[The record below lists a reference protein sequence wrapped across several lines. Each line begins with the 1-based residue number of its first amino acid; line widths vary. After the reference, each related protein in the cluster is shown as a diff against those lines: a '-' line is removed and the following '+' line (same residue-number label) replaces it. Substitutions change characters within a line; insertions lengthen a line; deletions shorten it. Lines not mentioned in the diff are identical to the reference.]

1 MVFNLFFME
10 INLFF
15 QNTISL
21 KERGKLKSFITL
33 LMKKEGYK
41 PKDISIIFC
50 TDEYLLEINIQH
62 LNHNYFTDII
72 TFDLTPKNEKET
84 TAELYISTDR
94 VKHNAKDYNTTI
106 SNELHR
112 VIFHGILH
120 LCGYKDKSKND
131 IKIMREMEAYYLGL
145 YFKASGRPPQSPRG
159 KF

>member
-1 MVFNLFFME
+1 MVFNLFFMK

-15 QNTISL
+15 QNDITL
-21 KERGKLKSFITL
+21 KDRGRLKSFIIS
-33 LMKKEGYK
+33 LMEKEGKK

-50 TDEYLLEINIQH
+50 SDEYLLEINKQH

-72 TFDLTPKNEKET
+72 TFDLTTKNEKET

-94 VKHNAKDYNTTI
+94 VKFNAKDYNTTI

-120 LCGYKDKSKND
+120 LCGYKDKSKKD
-131 IKIMREMEAYYLGL
+131 IVLMREKEFQYLNL
-145 YFKASGRPPQSPRG
+145 YFPS
-159 KF
+159 

>member
-1 MVFNLFFME
+1 ME

-15 QNTISL
+15 QNAISL
-21 KERGKLKSFITL
+21 KERSKLKSFIIL

-50 TDEYLLEINIQH
+50 SDEYLLDINKQH
-62 LNHNYFTDII
+62 LNHDYFTDII
-72 TFDLTPKNEKET
+72 TFDLTPKHETET
-84 TAELYISTDR
+84 TAELYISTER
-94 VKHNAKDYNTTI
+94 VKFNAKDYNTTI

-131 IKIMREMEAYYLGL
+131 IKIMREKEAFYLGL
-145 YFKASGRPPQSPRG
+145 YFNATSPLNPPRG

>member
-1 MVFNLFFME
+1 MEFNLFFME

-15 QNTISL
+15 QNAISL

-33 LMKKEGYK
+33 LMKKEGHK

-50 TDEYLLEINIQH
+50 SDEYLLEINKQH

-131 IKIMREMEAYYLGL
+131 IKLMREKEAHYLGL
-145 YFKASGRPPQSPRG
+145 YFNA
-159 KF
+159 

>member
-1 MVFNLFFME
+1 ME

-15 QNTISL
+15 QNAITL
-21 KERGKLKSFITL
+21 KERGRLKSFIIS
-33 LMKKEGYK
+33 LMEKEGKK

-50 TDEYLLEINIQH
+50 SDEYLLEINKAH

-72 TFDLTPKNEKET
+72 TFDLTPKHEKET

-94 VKHNAKDYNTTI
+94 VKFNAKDYNTTI

-120 LCGYKDKSKND
+120 LCGYKDKSKKD
-131 IKIMREMEAYYLGL
+131 IVLMREKEFQYLNL
-145 YFKASGRPPQSPRG
+145 YFPS
-159 KF
+159 